1 MSAWK
6 RTLYVVWFTQL
17 LSLMGFGFGLPFLPY
32 YIQEMGMSDPQ
43 QLKVWTGLLSA
54 APAIPM
60 GLMAPIWGMLADRYG
75 RKLMLMRAMGAA
87 VLVLFGM
94 GLAQTPMQ
102 LLVMRFCQGLFTG
115 TISSANAL
123 VASQTPDRRMSM
135 ALGLLSSSTFIGFS
149 LGPAAGGLLAHAVG
163 YRASFMMGSALM
175 LLGLLLLITLVRE
188 AKPDPQAAG
197 SWRSMSLG
205 SFKQVLNPLVL
216 LLLVVLFCL
225 RISRSAVAPYLPLYV
240 QELRGIEGSAAVV
253 GMITGLGALASA
265 TSGLVLGRLGDKR
278 DRLRLLRL
286 CLLFGALIS
295 LPLLFIQGLGG
306 FSIFYLSALLLIG
319 GVEPVIS
326 SLTTRHTPAAV
337 RGTLF
342 GLQGMVSSAGWVVS
356 PAIGSVVAIQLSTR
370 YVFALLPIML
380 ILALI
385 PAWRATKR
393 GRALATQKEVLQ
405 GSSS

>member
-1 MSAWK
+1 MTSWK

-32 YIQEMGMSDPQ
+32 YIQDMGMSDPQ
-43 QLKVWTGLLSA
+43 QLKIWTGLLSA

-94 GLAQTPMQ
+94 GLAQTPVQ
-102 LLVMRFCQGLFTG
+102 LLIMRFCQGMFTG

-123 VASQTPDRRMSM
+123 VASQTPDRRMSLS
-135 ALGLLSSSTFIGFS
+135 LGLLSSSTFIGFS

-163 YRASFMMGSALM
+163 YRVSFMMGAGLM
-175 LLGLLLLITLVRE
+175 LLGLLLLMALVHE
-188 AKPDPQAAG
+188 KKPEHESTA
-197 SWRSMSLG
+197 SWRSLSIGSLR
-205 SFKQVLNPLVL
+205 KVLNPLVL
-216 LLLVVLFCL
+216 LLLAVLFCL

-240 QELRGIEGSAAVV
+240 QDLRGIEGSAALV

-265 TSGLVLGRLGDKR
+265 TSGLVLGRLGDR
-278 DRLRLLRL
+278 RNRLKLLRL
-286 CLLFGALIS
+286 CLLGGALLS
-295 LPLLFIQGLGG
+295 LPLLFVNGLAA
-306 FSIFYLSALLLIG
+306 FTIFYLGALLLVG

-356 PAIGSVVAIQLSTR
+356 PAIGSMVAIQYSTR
-370 YVFALLPIML
+370 YVFALLPFLLAI
-380 ILALI
+380 ALI
-385 PAWRATKR
+385 PAWRAVKW
-393 GRALATQKEVLQ
+393 
-405 GSSS
+405 GSSAEKPR